1 MRELR
6 KKLEMLEEACK
17 QLDKCTSTGA
27 RLALILLDNLA
38 EIMMYEKVRYLF
50 AHDSQ
55 FEGVIPRKYSDQ
67 LRKKVLWGF
76 SEKVDLLVRDM
87 DTVSEDQGKVLKG
100 GHILRNEA
108 YHRGQVQ
115 ERIIR
120 EVARTYLRVVCHMLP
135 TLWSRML
142 ILVPSE
148 DMGGY
153 LKQFGVDASMIDW
166 DVLKS
171 VCTYLLDERGCGVE
185 ELTNSLSSDLT
196 RRIEEEVVY
205 GCEYLAEGGYG
216 RVPADEVLKNLQFN
230 PQFHEKHEFAQTD
243 EGFREFVETRKREFA
258 EYIPPITLATLDEWK
273 SRAEA
278 ISSMAFPGAA
288 LDEYSDIDRM
298 LSDIQETVGQAVYAF
313 DEWVNMQVHDRGL

>member
-6 KKLEMLEEACK
+6 KRLEMLEEACK
-17 QLDKCTSTGA
+17 QLDKGTNTGA

-38 EIMMYEKVRYLF
+38 EITMYEKVRHLF

-55 FEGVIPRKYSDQ
+55 FVGVIPRKYSDR
-67 LRKKVLWGF
+67 LRNKVLWGF
-76 SEKVDLLVRDM
+76 SDKVDLLVRDV
-87 DTVSEDQGKVLKG
+87 DTISEDQGKVLKG

-108 YHRGQVQ
+108 YHRGQVR

-120 EVARTYLRVVCHMLP
+120 EVALTYLRVVCHVLP
-135 TLWSRML
+135 TLWSGVL
-142 ILVPSE
+142 VLVPSE

-171 VCTYLLDERGCGVE
+171 VCTYFLDERGCGVE
-185 ELTNSLSSDLT
+185 ELTSSLSSDLT
-196 RRIEEEVVY
+196 RRIEEVVE
-205 GCEYLAEGGYG
+205 GCEYLAEGGYE
-216 RVPADEVLKNLQFN
+216 RVPADDVLKNLQFN
-230 PQFHEKHEFAQTD
+230 PQFHEKHEFAKTD
-243 EGFREFVETRKREFA
+243 EGFRDFVETRKREVA
-258 EYIPPITLATLDEWK
+258 EYIPPITLATLGEWK

-278 ISSMAFPGAA
+278 ISSMAFPGSA

-298 LSDIQETVGQAVYAF
+298 LSDIRETVGQAVYEF